1 MNEKKIIKGDLTL
14 NELRT
19 FEGFENVSDEEGV
32 AILDTIIKFSDIV
45 VSIYTKQ
52 KNNTE
57 QDNDQNETMERRWL

>member
-1 MNEKKIIKGDLTL
+1 MNKKKIIKGDLTL
-14 NELRT
+14 DELRT

-57 QDNDQNETMERRWL
+57 QDSDHYSIAA

>member
-1 MNEKKIIKGDLTL
+1 MNEKKIVKEDLTVD
-14 NELRT
+14 ELRT

-45 VSIYTKQ
+45 VSIYSKQ

-57 QDNDQNETMERRWL
+57 QDNDYYSIAA

>member
-1 MNEKKIIKGDLTL
+1 MNEKKIIRENLTVD
-14 NELRT
+14 ELRT

-45 VSIYTKQ
+45 VSIYSKQ

-57 QDNDQNETMERRWL
+57 QDNDNYSIAA

>member
-1 MNEKKIIKGDLTL
+1 MNEKKIIKENLTVD
-14 NELRT
+14 ELRT

-45 VSIYTKQ
+45 VSIYSKQ

-57 QDNDQNETMERRWL
+57 QDNDNYSIAA